1 MPRDN
6 GASKKGGKAKGK
18 NETQDNKKG
27 KGRKS
32 AEEATAAKAIVEP
45 EKPEEPEK
53 TVGDGTPNP
62 DYPQYRVERGKRVRL
77 KNIDPEESGDFDDKE
92 ETLPLLQKQIERI
105 DALQERLF
113 AEGKQSLLIV
123 LQAMDTGGKDG
134 TIRGVFEGVN
144 PQGCHVWGFK
154 APTPE
159 ELAHDFLWR
168 IHQKTP
174 GRGMITI
181 FNRSHYED
189 VLVVRV
195 HDLVPEEVWKKRYA
209 AINEWER
216 IIRESG
222 TVILKFYLHI
232 SKDEQ
237 KQRLEERRDTPEK
250 RWKFAVRDLGERAYW
265 DDYMQAYEDAINKC
279 STEHAPWYVIPANK
293 KWYRNLVIARI
304 IADAL
309 EAMDPQF
316 PQPEEGIEG
325 VVIPD

>member
-1 MPRDN
+1 MPRNN
-6 GASKKGGKAKGK
+6 GASKKGSGKDNKGK
-18 NETQDNKKG
+18 SREKNDEQNGKKH
-27 KGRKS
+27 KGRK
-32 AEEATAAKAIVEP
+32 AEQAEQAVVEP
-45 EKPEEPEK
+45 EKV
-53 TVGDGTPNP
+53 VGDGTPNP
-62 DYPQYRVERGKRVRL
+62 DYRRYRVEPGKRVRL
-77 KNIDPEESGDFDDKE
+77 KEIDPEDTQEFDEKE
-92 ETLPLLQKQIERI
+92 EVLPLLQKQVARI

-154 APTPE
+154 VPTPE

-195 HDLVPEEVWKKRYA
+195 HELVPGEVWKKRYD
-209 AINEWER
+209 AINDWER
-216 IIRESG
+216 IVRESG
-222 TVILKFYLHI
+222 TVILKIYLHI
-232 SKDEQ
+232 SKEEQ
-237 KQRLEERRDTPEK
+237 KQRLEERRDTPDK
-250 RWKFAVRDLGERAYW
+250 RWKFSVGDLGERAYW
-265 DDYMQAYEDAINKC
+265 DNYIEAYEDAINKC

-293 KWYRNLVIARI
+293 KWYRNLVVARI
-304 IADAL
+304 VADTL
-309 EAMDPQF
+309 EAMNPQY
-316 PQPEEGIEG
+316 PQPEEDIEN
-325 VVIPD
+325 VEIPD

>member
-6 GASKKGGKAKGK
+6 GTSKKGRGKQNKDKDKK
-18 NETQDNKKG
+18 NADQDNKKN
-27 KGRKS
+27 KSRK
-32 AEEATAAKAIVEP
+32 AAAMVVEP
-45 EKPEEPEK
+45 EKV
-53 TVGDGTPNP
+53 VGDGSPNP
-62 DYPQYRVERGKRVRL
+62 DYPRYRVRPGGRIRL
-77 KNIDPEESGDFDDKE
+77 KEIDPEESESYDSKE
-92 ETLPLLQKQIERI
+92 ETLPLLQRELVRI

-168 IHQKTP
+168 IHAKTP

-195 HDLVPEEVWKKRYA
+195 HEMVPEEVWKKRYD
-209 AINEWER
+209 AINDWER
-216 IIRESG
+216 TVRESG

-237 KQRLEERRDTPEK
+237 KKRLEDRRDTSEK
-250 RWKFAVRDLGERAYW
+250 RWKFRSADLGERAHW
-265 DDYMQAYEDAINKC
+265 DRYMKVYEDALNEC
-279 STEHAPWYVIPANK
+279 STDYAPWYAIPANK

-304 IADAL
+304 IADTL

-316 PQPEEGIEG
+316 PQPEEGIEK
-325 VVIPD
+325 VVVPD